1 MEIRSGTWL
10 AAVVAAVAVLV
21 AAGCSGGDGGDE
33 AGSGGARDRG
43 RGGGEAGEAGGAG
56 GGDEAGTGTTAAADA
71 DLSAYCEAALAM
83 ETPAAPDVDYASAT
97 PEQEAEANRTHAR
110 ETLRPLADAVVATAP
125 DELAADAERLRAAV
139 DELATSGDFAAFRG
153 PDVEDARAN
162 LHAFDREN
170 CDWHV
175 QELTTRDYS
184 YEGVPEEL
192 PAGPTSFELANEGD
206 EVHELVL
213 VRKNDGVTASAE
225 ELLAMPQ
232 DESQGKVTEIG
243 YAFAPVGEED
253 YVVVD
258 LEPGDYV
265 GVCFVVSGTTDP
277 ENPSQEGPPHSAR
290 GMAME
295 FTVPAG

>member
-1 MEIRSGTWL
+1 MGIRSGRWI
-10 AAVVAAVAVLV
+10 AAVVAVAVLGT
-21 AAGCSGGDGGDE
+21 AGCSGGDDGGDD

-43 RGGGEAGEAGGAG
+43 RGGGEAGGAD
-56 GGDEAGTGTTAAADA
+56 GGDEGGTETTAAGA

-125 DELAADAERLRAAV
+125 DELAADAERLSAAV